1 MNQNITLLILDSLGI
16 ERLITFPR
24 PHPTT
29 PSDEAS
35 TNFHGVRSTRK
46 VMTATEPEG
55 TTVNLQNEKAEAE
68 AEKEAAK
75 HALEEAETTK
85 AAAEEADTKININ

>member
-1 MNQNITLLILDSLGI
+1 MKQNITLLILDSLSI

-35 TNFHGVRSTRK
+35 INFHGVRSTTR

-68 AEKEAAK
+68 AERKATK
-75 HALEEAETTK
+75 HTLEEAE
-85 AAAEEADTKININ
+85 AL